1 MMLRVRMLIW
11 TPLNAAELQKAMHSG
26 NVGPAALVPVQSGTV
41 LLPPPGTKLS
51 EAAYM
56 TNRVRKIA
64 GGAALAVW
72 NDAAAL
78 LYLFTTTLGRAT
90 MWGSREAVLA
100 LSAEAKQSGPAG
112 RFFDRSTA
120 GLINLRE
127 KEKWQHDAIDKLTA
141 LHPPASRKGPLERI
155 RDFHN
160 AHQAIPDFFR
170 AAGLPEVAQVAEL
183 TEEGRADGVLQSL
196 EPPRTQM
203 WPLAAFLP
211 LMVLT
216 ALVTLLFSLPAVVY
230 YLISAVLVA
239 SLATGLVV
247 LRRQLV
253 RKKAINTVLPVIPVT
268 QGAAPTD

>member
-1 MMLRVRMLIW
+1 MLIW
-11 TPLNAAELQKAMHSG
+11 TPLNAAELQQAMHGG

-41 LLPPPGTKLS
+41 LLPPPATKLS

-56 TNRVRKIA
+56 ANRVRKIA

-78 LYLFTTTLGRAT
+78 LYLFTTTIGRAS

-100 LSAEAKQSGPAG
+100 LSAEAKQSGPIG
-112 RFFDRSTA
+112 RLLDRSTA
-120 GLINLRE
+120 GLVDLRE
-127 KEKWQHDAIDKLTA
+127 KEKWQLEAIDKLTA
-141 LHPPASRKGPLERI
+141 LYPKASRKAPLERI

-160 AHQAIPDFFR
+160 AERAIPDFFR

-183 TEEGRADGVLQSL
+183 TEQGRADGVLQPL
-196 EPPRTQM
+196 EPPRAQM

-216 ALVTLLFSLPAVVY
+216 ALVTVLFRIPPAVY
-230 YLISAVLVA
+230 YGVGAVLVV
-239 SLATGLVV
+239 SLAAVLVV

-253 RKKAINTVLPVIPVT
+253 RTKPINTVLPVIPVT

>member
-11 TPLNAAELQKAMHSG
+11 TPLNAAELQQAMHSG

-41 LLPPPGTKLS
+41 LLPPPATRLN

-72 NDAAAL
+72 NDDAAL
-78 LYLFTTTLGRAT
+78 LYLFTTSLGRAS
-90 MWGSREAVLA
+90 MWGSREAVLR
-100 LSAEAKQSGPAG
+100 LSARAKQSGPVG
-112 RFFDRSTA
+112 RLFDRSTA
-120 GLINLRE
+120 ALLDLRE
-127 KEKWQHDAIDKLTA
+127 REKWQYDAIDKLTA
-141 LHPPASRKGPLERI
+141 LHPAAGRKAPLERL
-155 RDFHN
+155 RDFAN

-170 AAGLPEVAQVAEL
+170 AAALPEVAQVAEL
-183 TEEGRADGVLQSL
+183 TEQGRADGVLQPL

-203 WPLAAFLP
+203 WPFAAFLP

-216 ALVTLLFSLPAVVY
+216 ALVTLLFSIPAVVY
-230 YLISAVLVA
+230 YLISGVLVA
-239 SLATGLVV
+239 SLAAVMVV
-247 LRRQLV
+247 QRRQLV

-268 QGAAPTD
+268 QGAVPTD